1 MISLTKIV
9 VEQAALG
16 WLSRPVWTI
25 GYVPDIAKDSVALAS
40 ELA

>member
-1 MISLTKIV
+1 MTTIMGTA

-16 WLSRPVWTI
+16 WLSGPVWTI
-25 GYVPDIAKDSVALAS
+25 GYVPDIARDSVALAS